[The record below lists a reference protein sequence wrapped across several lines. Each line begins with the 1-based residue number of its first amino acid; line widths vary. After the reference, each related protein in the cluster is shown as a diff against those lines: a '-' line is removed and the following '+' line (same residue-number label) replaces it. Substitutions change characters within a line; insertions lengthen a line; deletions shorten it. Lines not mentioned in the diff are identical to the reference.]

1 MKNIVKEYGKDNVAL
16 GESAYD
22 ITKKKWA
29 RIETLITLKE
39 IQKSIDALAATID
52 LKDF

>member
-1 MKNIVKEYGKDNVAL
+1 MKNIVKEYGKDNVAF